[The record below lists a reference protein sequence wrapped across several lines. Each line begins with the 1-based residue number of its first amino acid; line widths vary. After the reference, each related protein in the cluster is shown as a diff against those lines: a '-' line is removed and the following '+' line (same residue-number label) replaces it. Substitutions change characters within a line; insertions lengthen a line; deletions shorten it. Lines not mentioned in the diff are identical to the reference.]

1 MVNFMPLPED
11 MKVEMLKELM
21 PCCMPIFRDRTIL
34 IFMLLLAIFD
44 QDSDKSIA
52 KIKDTLLSILRKY
65 LKQKSETEALSNIH
79 SIINC
84 VKTLPRL
91 LKIFLDMNE
100 LQKEKS

>member
-1 MVNFMPLPED
+1 MVHYMPLLEG
-11 MKVEMLKELM
+11 KKQEMLEQLIH
-21 PCCMPIFRDRTIL
+21 CCMPIFRDRTIL

-52 KIKDTLLSILRKY
+52 KIKKTLLFILRKY

-84 VKTLPRL
+84 VKTLPKL

>member
-1 MVNFMPLPED
+1 MVNFMPLTEE
-11 MKVEMLKELM
+11 MKLGMFKELM
-21 PCCMPIFRDRTIL
+21 PCSMPIFRDRTIL

-44 QDSDKSIA
+44 EDTDKSIV
-52 KIKDTLLSILRKY
+52 KIRDTLMSILRKY

-91 LKIFLDMNE
+91 LKIFLDMN
-100 LQKEKS
+100 

>member
-1 MVNFMPLPED
+1 MVNFMPLTEE
-11 MKVEMLKELM
+11 MKQGMFKELM

-44 QDSDKSIA
+44 EDSDKSIV
-52 KIKDTLLSILRKY
+52 KIKDTMLYILRKY

-79 SIINC
+79 SIVNC

-91 LKIFLDMNE
+91 LKIFLDMN
-100 LQKEKS
+100 